1 MITDFAT
8 SEAENT
14 MSSQASQSD
23 SGSGS
28 GHQTGFTRE
37 KPCIAGGG
45 GGRWSFFKF
54 PQKPVISRVNYITW
68 FIGVKKPQLPM
79 YKAIYKDYNSIYN

>member
-1 MITDFAT
+1 MITNFAT

-45 GGRWSFFKF
+45 GKM
-54 PQKPVISRVNYITW
+54 VIFQIPAKTS
-68 FIGVKKPQLPM
+68 
-79 YKAIYKDYNSIYN
+79 YK